1 MDVFQNMELFSELIQ
16 CGGNIYTW
24 CYNADGSLLQSNC
37 PEAGFLSGAFEIFGC
52 KKKMLDYGS
61 RHTTPV
67 TLGTA
72 IGMTWAAAFEKDG
85 SVLKRAWVIGPVF
98 YQDVSLRGIEQGLQY
113 YNRLETSV
121 AWTMQLYEALK
132 TVPVLQC
139 TVLHRYALMM
149 HYCLTGN
156 HLAISDINSEFLA
169 QVRNAVQQPAH
180 DRHKVWM
187 AEQGLLQMVRT
198 GDLNYRQALSASMGI
213 SAGVPVRSDDALRQS
228 KTSIIVFT
236 SLVCRAAIEGGLSPE
251 EAYALGDSYIQ
262 SAENAKTLE
271 VHAHLHAAF
280 GGFACIG
287 SSLGGLLCHQ
297 AEPLGDSRQLQTHIR
312 LIDGADDV
320 KLTAQL
326 LHHIADIALEI
337 FDRAFSLP
345 AALGNQPFGA
355 GEMQQ
360 RHNGFHTV
368 RLAAGNDLAVMLD
381 LGRVKLALL
390 RLDARPLDGEA
401 VGVQARIG
409 QQFNVLLI
417 LIIMV
422 AGNAARL
429 GKAGVGQLLLRPVVG
444 MDIVTLDLMGG
455 SSRADKETFFKF
467 LHNFLLTCAV

>member
-37 PEAGFLSGAFEIFGC
+37 PEAGFLSGAFDLFGC

-169 QVRNAVQQPAH
+169 QVRNTVQQPAH
-180 DRHKVWM
+180 DRHKV
-187 AEQGLLQMVRT
+187 
-198 GDLNYRQALSASMGI
+198 
-213 SAGVPVRSDDALRQS
+213 RSEERRVG
-228 KTSIIVFT
+228 KE
-236 SLVCRAAIEGGLSPE
+236 CRSRWSP
-251 EAYALGDSYIQ
+251 Y
-262 SAENAKTLE
+262 
-271 VHAHLHAAF
+271 H
-280 GGFACIG
+280 
-287 SSLGGLLCHQ
+287 
-297 AEPLGDSRQLQTHIR
+297 
-312 LIDGADDV
+312 
-320 KLTAQL
+320 
-326 LHHIADIALEI
+326 
-337 FDRAFSLP
+337 
-345 AALGNQPFGA
+345 
-355 GEMQQ
+355 
-360 RHNGFHTV
+360 
-368 RLAAGNDLAVMLD
+368 
-381 LGRVKLALL
+381 
-390 RLDARPLDGEA
+390 
-401 VGVQARIG
+401 
-409 QQFNVLLI
+409 
-417 LIIMV
+417 
-422 AGNAARL
+422 
-429 GKAGVGQLLLRPVVG
+429 
-444 MDIVTLDLMGG
+444 
-455 SSRADKETFFKF
+455 
-467 LHNFLLTCAV
+467 

>member
-37 PEAGFLSGAFEIFGC
+37 PEAGFLSGAFDLFGC

-61 RHTTPV
+61 RHTKPV

-85 SVLKRAWVIGPVF
+85 SALKRAWVIGPVF

-156 HLAISDINSEFLA
+156 HLTISDINSEDLT

-198 GDLNYRQALSASMGI
+198 GDLNYKQALSASMGI

-262 SAENAKTLE
+262 SAENAKTM
-271 VHAHLHAAF
+271 
-280 GGFACIG
+280 
-287 SSLGGLLCHQ
+287 
-297 AEPLGDSRQLQTHIR
+297 
-312 LIDGADDV
+312 DD
-320 KLTAQL
+320 
-326 LHHIADIALEI
+326 
-337 FDRAFSLP
+337 
-345 AALGNQPFGA
+345 
-355 GEMQQ
+355 
-360 RHNGFHTV
+360 
-368 RLAAGNDLAVMLD
+368 LD
-381 LGRVKLALL
+381 PLALMMYDDFVRRVHKCRTNPHL
-390 RLDARPLDGEA
+390 SQQVQKCVDYIEMNLDKKYAL
-401 VGVQARIG
+401 Q
-409 QQFNVLLI
+409 I
-417 LIIMV
+417 LQRWWATRNII
-422 AGNAARL
+422 
-429 GKAGVGQLLLRPVVG
+429 
-444 MDIVTLDLMGG
+444 
-455 SSRADKETFFKF
+455 
-467 LHNFLLTCAV
+467 